1 MIKRIVYRNDTTY
14 EHIFVDVYAG
24 NIGLVYDPDDK
35 ITKGIHCID
44 SSDKEFINTTLR
56 NYGFRKV
63 NHIFD

>member
-35 ITKGIHCID
+35 IAKGIHCID
-44 SSDKEFINTTLR
+44 SSDDKFINTTLN

>member
-1 MIKRIVYRNDTTY
+1 MIKRIVYRNDITY
-14 EHIFVDVYAG
+14 EHIFVDIYAA

-35 ITKGIHCID
+35 IAKGIHCID
-44 SSDKEFINTTLR
+44 SSDDKFINTTLS

>member
-1 MIKRIVYRNDTTY
+1 MIKRIVYRNDITY
-14 EHIFVDVYAG
+14 EHIFVDIYAG

-35 ITKGIHCID
+35 IAKGIHCID
-44 SSDKEFINTTLR
+44 SSDDKFINTTLS

>member
-1 MIKRIVYRNDTTY
+1 MIRRIVYRNDITY
-14 EHIFVDVYAG
+14 EHIFVDVYPG

-35 ITKGIHCID
+35 IAKGIHCID
-44 SSDKEFINTTLR
+44 SSDDKFINTTLS

>member
-1 MIKRIVYRNDTTY
+1 MIKRIVYRNDITY
-14 EHIFVDVYAG
+14 EHIFVDVYPG

-35 ITKGIHCID
+35 IAKGIHCID
-44 SSDKEFINTTLR
+44 SSDDKFINTTLS

>member
-1 MIKRIVYRNDTTY
+1 MIKRIVYRNDITY

-35 ITKGIHCID
+35 IAKGIHCID
-44 SSDKEFINTTLR
+44 SSDDKFINTTLS

>member
-35 ITKGIHCID
+35 IAKGIHCID
-44 SSDKEFINTTLR
+44 SSDDKFINTTLS